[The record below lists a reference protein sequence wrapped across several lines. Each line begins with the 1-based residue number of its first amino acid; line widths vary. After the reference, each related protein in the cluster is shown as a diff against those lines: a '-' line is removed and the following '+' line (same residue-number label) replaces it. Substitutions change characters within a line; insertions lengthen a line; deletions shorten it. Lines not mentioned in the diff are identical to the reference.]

1 MQDDKQVP
9 DDITTTDSIVPT
21 DELISFG
28 ESASSMNKADNPN
41 LENGKIHLNQ
51 SLLILKKFT
60 SVLINQRPY
69 LLFYRL
75 NKPKPGFDKGY

>member
-1 MQDDKQVP
+1 MQDNKQVP
-9 DDITTTDSIVPT
+9 DDVTTTDSIVPT

-41 LENGKIHLNQ
+41 LENGKIHLIQ
-51 SLLILKKFT
+51 SLLIFKKLT
-60 SVLINQRPY
+60 SDLINPMLY

-75 NKPKPGFDKGY
+75 SKPGFDEGY